1 MYLQSKSALQRLVA
15 ALVIAEWARNDA
27 ANANHPDLVI
37 RMHQCLS
44 ESVYFD
50 EIALSF
56 TKLMQETKVCVK
68 SVFGPLVDIS
78 KRLFF

>member
-1 MYLQSKSALQRLVA
+1 MHLQSKSALQRLVA
-15 ALVIAEWARNDA
+15 ALVIAEWAKHDA
-27 ANANHPDLVI
+27 ANANHVDLVT

-56 TKLMQETKVCVK
+56 TKLMQETKVVCK
-68 SVFGPLVDIS
+68 NLFPL
-78 KRLFF
+78 KF

>member
-1 MYLQSKSALQRLVA
+1 LLVHLQSKSALQRLVA
-15 ALVIAEWARNDA
+15 ALVIAEWAKHDA
-27 ANANHPDLVI
+27 ANANHVDLVT

-56 TKLMQETKVCVK
+56 TKLLQETKVCV
-68 SVFGPLVDIS
+68 
-78 KRLFF
+78 